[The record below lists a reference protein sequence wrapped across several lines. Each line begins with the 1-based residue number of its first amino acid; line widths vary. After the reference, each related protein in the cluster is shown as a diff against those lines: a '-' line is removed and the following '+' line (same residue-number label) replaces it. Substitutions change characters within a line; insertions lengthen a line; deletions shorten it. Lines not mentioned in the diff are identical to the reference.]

1 MKKSELEQKITIL
14 ERRIESLQCNKYVHI
29 NEIQSLHIRPGEL
42 WIGHNDFNNGKVHD
56 AFLVI
61 DVKTLFS
68 WIPNIA
74 AMVIDENKK
83 ETKATIQEA
92 LDNLNERAE

>member
-1 MKKSELEQKITIL
+1 MTKSELQQKITIL

-42 WIGHNDFNNGKVHD
+42 WIGHNDFKDGKD

-92 LDNLNERAE
+92 IDNLNERAE

>member
-1 MKKSELEQKITIL
+1 MTKNELAQHAIALQQRIDNL
-14 ERRIESLQCNKYVHI
+14 EANKYVHI
-29 NEIQSLHIRPGEL
+29 NEIESLHIRPGEL
-42 WIGHNDFNNGKVHD
+42 WIGHYDD

-92 LDNLNERAE
+92 IDNLNERAE